1 MADYLPLFTVP
12 AIVFIAG
19 AFVSFTTGTSWGTF
33 ALLVPIA
40 IPIAL
45 NLGLPP
51 SLMLAAVLGGG
62 VFGDHCSPV
71 SDTTAVS
78 SLAAGCDILDHV
90 RTQLPYALVC
100 GVITVVAYL
109 VMGYMVV

>member
-1 MADYLPLFTVP
+1 M
-12 AIVFIAG
+12 
-19 AFVSFTTGTSWGTF
+19 
-33 ALLVPIA
+33 
-40 IPIAL
+40 
-45 NLGLPP
+45 
-51 SLMLAAVLGGG
+51 
-62 VFGDHCSPV
+62 

>member
-1 MADYLPLFTVP
+1 M
-12 AIVFIAG
+12 
-19 AFVSFTTGTSWGTF
+19 
-33 ALLVPIA
+33 PIA
-40 IPIAL
+40 I

-51 SLMLAAVLGGG
+51 ALVLAAVLGGG

-90 RTQLPYALVC
+90 RTQLPYALFC
-100 GVITVVAYL
+100 GVITIVAYMIMGL
-109 VMGYMVV
+109 VAGLITMRNGFHCWS